1 MFDSE
6 EDMLAGLER
15 KEIAKGTVVVIRYEA
30 EGRPGHAG
38 DADTYR
44 AIMGAGLGKDVA
56 LLTDGLLRRLARL
69 HHRPH
74 HARGAGGWPDR
85 ARPRRRPHRD
95 RRGEVQLV
103 SQAVGRRACRSQE
116 GLEGAGAQGRFRRTR
131 QIHPPGLARLEGC
144 PTDQILRD
152 PEFLSWPSAHNCV
165 PAIFLSY
172 RRSDSVG
179 AAGRLFDRLA
189 EHFGADQVF
198 RDIDSIEAGENF
210 EESIR
215 NALRLATV
223 VLVVIGPRWL
233 EARSQDGARRI
244 DDPADYVR
252 REIETALSSDAAVVP
267 CLSRALPC
275 QRLSRCRR
283 R

>member
-1 MFDSE
+1 MSVKLSDAE
-6 EDMLAGLER
+6 LADR
-15 KEIAKGTVVVIRYEA
+15 KKAWKEPAPKAASGVLAKYIRLVRSA
-30 EGRPGHAG
+30 SKA
-38 DADTYR
+38 
-44 AIMGAGLGKDVA
+44 A
-56 LLTDGLLRRLARL
+56 LQT
-69 HHRPH
+69 
-74 HARGAGGWPDR
+74 WN
-85 ARPRRRPHRD
+85 
-95 RRGEVQLV
+95 
-103 SQAVGRRACRSQE
+103 
-116 GLEGAGAQGRFRRTR
+116 
-131 QIHPPGLARLEGC
+131 
-144 PTDQILRD
+144 LRD
-152 PEFLSWPSAHNCV
+152 PEFLSWPSAHNNCV

-252 REIETALSSDAAVVP
+252 REIKLALSSTPQSFPACRGR
-267 CLSRALPC
+267 CLASA
-275 QRLSRCRR
+275 
-283 R
+283 